1 MKQPIPKATLMLKR
15 LMDLAGASLGLLLTL
30 PLWPIIMLA
39 IRLDTPGPVL
49 FRQLRIGRSH
59 ASHTELFYMI
69 KFRTMRADAEVATGP
84 VWSSKGDSR
93 ITRCG
98 NFLRKSRLDEL
109 PQFIN
114 VLKGEMSLIGPRP
127 ERPGI
132 AHRLEQA
139 VPFFIERTY
148 EVSPGITGLA
158 QVNQGYDES
167 LDDVRSKLA
176 FDLAYSVALH
186 HPWRWLLQ
194 DIHIIG
200 KTLAIMVGKKGR

>member
-1 MKQPIPKATLMLKR
+1 
-15 LMDLAGASLGLLLTL
+15 
-30 PLWPIIMLA
+30 
-39 IRLDTPGPVL
+39 VF

-59 ASHTELFYMI
+59 ASHTELFFMI
-69 KFRTMRADAEVATGP
+69 KFRTMRADAEAGTGP
-84 VWSSKGDSR
+84 VWCGKADSR
-93 ITRCG
+93 ITRSG
-98 NFLRKSRLDEL
+98 NFLRKTRLDEL
-109 PQFIN
+109 PQFLN

-132 AHRLEQA
+132 ANRLEDA

-148 EVSPGITGLA
+148 EIAPGITGLA

-176 FDLAYSVALH
+176 FDLAYSVTLL

-194 DIHIIG
+194 DMQIIG
-200 KTLAIMVGKKGR
+200 KTVVIMVGKKGR